1 MSVKEIKVKD
11 FTYICGCVKNCGKY
25 LNKVFENI
33 KKISVLFEDYKIII
47 AYDKSEDDSLDIL
60 KFYSN
65 QENKEN
71 KDKME
76 IIIGE
81 DIPSNIRTKNIA
93 KARNSILEYIR
104 NDYKKNKK
112 NYIIMIDCDDV
123 CSKNID
129 IDILKKTLERRN
141 EDWDCVSFN
150 LDYYYDIW
158 ALSIKPYVFSCW
170 HWGKNNIDESIPF
183 VKTIHKF
190 ITNKLKTTEQTELVE
205 CLSAFNGFAIY
216 KLEKFINC
224 TYEWDINKIIKLLES
239 CSKSLLKKNQNVFNK
254 KISYITKKIED
265 CEKDYSVIKK
275 IEDCEHRHFHIE
287 AIKKNNAKIRISPL
301 KLFIS

>member
-1 MSVKEIKVKD
+1 MSVKEIKD
-11 FTYICGCVKNCGKY
+11 FCYICGCVKNCGKY

-33 KKISVLFEDYKIII
+33 KKISTLFHDYKIII
-47 AYDKSEDDSLDIL
+47 AYDESKDDSLEIL
-60 KFYSN
+60 KFY
-65 QENKEN
+65 KEEH

-76 IIIGE
+76 IIIGK

-104 NDYKKNKK
+104 NDYNKNNK
-112 NYIIMIDCDDV
+112 NYMIMLDCDDV
-123 CSKNID
+123 CSKKID
-129 IDILKKTLERRN
+129 VDILKKTLERN
-141 EDWDCVSFN
+141 YGDWDCISFN

-170 HWGKNNIDESIPF
+170 HWGKNNIDESVPF
-183 VKTIHKF
+183 VKIMHKF
-190 ITNKLKTTEQTELVE
+190 ITDKLKVVEPTELVE

-216 KLEKFINC
+216 RLEKFINC
-224 TYEWDINKIIKLLES
+224 TYEWNINKGIDLIE
-239 CSKSLLKKNQNVFNK
+239 CYSKSLLKKNQNVFNK

-265 CEKDYSVIKK
+265 CVNDDSIIKK

-287 AIKKNNAKIRISPL
+287 AAKKNNAKIRISPL
-301 KLFIS
+301 KIFL